1 MPWRAV
7 IEFDAETEEKG
18 EAEFASEFVGDRNG
32 EFLGDEAVVGFDDD
46 TTWPFDTKPFGD
58 TNAFAVALSK
68 SVAAIIAF
76 IVVIFVVVLI
86 MLFRQ

>member
-1 MPWRAV
+1 M
-7 IEFDAETEEKG
+7 
-18 EAEFASEFVGDRNG
+18 
-32 EFLGDEAVVGFDDD
+32 VGFDDG
-46 TTWPFDTKPFGD
+46 TTWLFDTKPFGD